1 MRIEFFSK
9 KIFSATRFAL
19 FLAGFFLFSAIS
31 ISAIPLRQYRENVSN
46 AIVRLDS
53 MQSPESDLTAAE
65 LVENERLLFKEI
77 RRIIPPTQK
86 VQSGDSEIEINNAW
100 LEHDLQTLEAMT
112 AKGENRSQFLR
123 QTTEKLGAVRDRLD
137 ELLAAQTADR
147 SKNENKQKLDEI
159 LRRPEFQKPEEKEKS
174 VLDRWMEALE
184 KWLQDLFRRNE
195 PNVSPSNVPNLSA
208 LGRILSYLV
217 IGLAILIIAFV
228 VYRFLLPLM
237 GRENRLKITKNK
249 ESRVILGERI
259 GANESAAD
267 LLAEA
272 ENLARAGDV
281 RAAIRKGYI
290 ALLCELSDRK
300 ILGLARHKT
309 NRDYLRDLK
318 KRPEIFQNVRAVT
331 GSFERHWYGR
341 VPANEQDWQS
351 FRGNYEEV
359 LKQK

>member
-9 KIFSATRFAL
+9 NLFSTARLAL
-19 FLAGFFLFSAIS
+19 FLAAFFLFSATS
-31 ISAIPLRQYRENVSN
+31 ILAIPLRQYRENVSN

-53 MQSPESDLTAAE
+53 MQSPEDDLTAAE
-65 LVENERLLFKEI
+65 SIENERLLFKEI
-77 RRIIPPTQK
+77 RRLVPPTQK
-86 VQSGDSEIEINNAW
+86 VELADSAIEINNAW
-100 LEHDLQTLEAMT
+100 LEKDLQTLEALT

-123 QTTEKLGAVRDRLD
+123 QTTEKLGAVRDRID
-137 ELLAAQTADR
+137 ELLEAQFAES

-174 VLDRWMEALE
+174 VLERWTEALG
-184 KWLQDLFRRNE
+184 KWLEELFLRRPNASPQD
-195 PNVSPSNVPNLSA
+195 VPNLSA
-208 LGRILSYLV
+208 LGSVLSYLV
-217 IGLAILIIAFV
+217 IGLAILVIAFV

-237 GRENRLKITKNK
+237 GRENRLKITKDK
-249 ESRVILGERI
+249 EPRVVLGERI

-341 VPANEQDWQS
+341 VPAGEQDWQS
-351 FRGNYEEV
+351 FRGSYEEA